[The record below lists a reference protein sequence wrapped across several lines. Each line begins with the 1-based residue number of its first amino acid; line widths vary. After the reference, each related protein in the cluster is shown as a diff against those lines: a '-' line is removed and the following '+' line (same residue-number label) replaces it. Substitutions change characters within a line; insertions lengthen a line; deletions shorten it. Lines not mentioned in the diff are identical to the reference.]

1 MFMEFVMAWVMACLW
16 SGYRVAEGHGW
27 RLELYRWMVI

>member
-1 MFMEFVMAWVMACLW
+1 MVMEFVMAWIMACLW

-27 RLELYRWMVI
+27 CLGYIGGW